1 MIRNDFLE
9 KKPSSV
15 KTMSWFKTCNMI
27 MNSSLVFHNEEDHE
41 IQDCL

>member
-9 KKPSSV
+9 KNSSV
-15 KTMSWFKTCNMI
+15 KTMSWFKACNMI
-27 MNSSLVFHNEEDHE
+27 MNTSLVFQNEEDHE